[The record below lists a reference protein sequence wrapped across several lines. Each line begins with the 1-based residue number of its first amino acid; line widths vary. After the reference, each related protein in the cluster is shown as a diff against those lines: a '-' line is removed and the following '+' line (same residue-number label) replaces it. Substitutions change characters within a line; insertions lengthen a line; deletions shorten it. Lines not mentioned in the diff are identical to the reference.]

1 MSLFSRFVNAIRS
14 DARDDELDEE
24 LRFHVEEQTRRLI
37 AEGVSPDEAARA
49 ARLRLGNAVILRERS
64 RDIRLLPWLDAVLR
78 DARFGVR
85 MLRKD
90 AVVSGAAVASLA
102 LAMGAAIA
110 AFILIDALILRPLP
124 GPQPERFV
132 YLATEDASRSDRR
145 EVSWFSY
152 PTFISLQ
159 KAASGRARLFAVSFQ
174 GRQALSIGE
183 PNRGD
188 ERVYAQ
194 YVSGNTFAEL
204 GLVPALGRLLVPSD
218 DSAPGAHPVAVV
230 SNAFWT
236 GRFGGDRGVVGRWI
250 TVARSRVQIVGVA
263 LMCGSP

>member
-90 AVVSGAAVASLA
+90 VHCPAVTQSLRD
-102 LAMGAAIA
+102 LSRCRD
-110 AFILIDALILRPLP
+110 LLR
-124 GPQPERFV
+124 
-132 YLATEDASRSDRR
+132 
-145 EVSWFSY
+145 
-152 PTFISLQ
+152 
-159 KAASGRARLFAVSFQ
+159 
-174 GRQALSIGE
+174 
-183 PNRGD
+183 
-188 ERVYAQ
+188 
-194 YVSGNTFAEL
+194 
-204 GLVPALGRLLVPSD
+204 
-218 DSAPGAHPVAVV
+218 
-230 SNAFWT
+230 
-236 GRFGGDRGVVGRWI
+236 GRFRAACGPRSAAQA
-250 TVARSRVQIVGVA
+250 ARA
-263 LMCGSP
+263 SP